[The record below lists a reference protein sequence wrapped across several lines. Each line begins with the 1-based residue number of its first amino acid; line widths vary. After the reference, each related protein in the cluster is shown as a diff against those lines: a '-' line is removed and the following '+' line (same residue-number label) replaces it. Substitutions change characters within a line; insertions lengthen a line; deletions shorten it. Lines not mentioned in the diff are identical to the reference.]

1 MKKVEGKLK
10 NILTNILVYSVACFA
25 LTLFGF
31 RILGFQLFTIMS
43 GSMEPNYKTGSLAY
57 VRSVNPET
65 LRGGDV
71 ITYLVN
77 DKTVVTHRIIEV
89 IEETEADGKTVRRFR
104 TQGDANS
111 SPDAKLVHE
120 NNVVGKLAFAI
131 PFLGYLSFYIQR
143 SPGIYFA
150 IVIGTVLIMA
160 AFLPSAEV
168 KKRKEGT
175 IYQQFT

>member
-1 MKKVEGKLK
+1 MKKAEGKLK
-10 NILTNILVYSVACFA
+10 NILTSIFVYAVACFA
-25 LTLFGF
+25 LTLFCLRLF
-31 RILGFQLFTIMS
+31 GFQLYTIMS
-43 GSMEPNYKTGSLAY
+43 GSMEPNYKTGSIAY
-57 VRSVNPET
+57 VRPVNVET
-65 LRGGDV
+65 LKKGDV

-89 IEETEADGKTVRRFR
+89 IEETDADGNIVRRFK

-120 NNVVGKLAFAI
+120 NNVVGKLFFAL
-131 PFLGYLSFYIQR
+131 PYFGYLTHYIQR
-143 SPGIYFA
+143 PPGIYFT
-150 IVIGTVLIMA
+150 IMIGVFLIMA
-160 AFLPSAEV
+160 AFLPNVEV